1 MWLTKISAQLL
12 QKRWEIVVRTMKGTA
27 ESLRR
32 SRITTGGAA
41 EAQVDPAGEQR
52 FERAELLCNGKRR
65 MIRQHDAPGT
75 NADSRSRICDV
86 TDQNRSRR
94 AGDPPNVVVFR
105 EPESPVTQGFCSLGQ
120 HASVAESFL
129 SRSSLS

>member
-52 FERAELLCNGKRR
+52 FERAELLCDGKRR
-65 MIRQHDAPGT
+65 MIRQHDAARSY
-75 NADSRSRICDV
+75 ADCRSRVCDV
-86 TDQNRSRR
+86 ADQNRSRR
-94 AGDPPNVVVFR
+94 AGDPSNIVVFR
-105 EPESPVTQGFCSLGQ
+105 EPVSLVAQGFCSLGQ
-120 HASVAESFL
+120 QASVAESLL
-129 SRSSLS
+129 SRPSLS

>member
-1 MWLTKISAQLL
+1 MHVLGRVWFAKISAQLV
-12 QKRWEIVVRTMKGTA
+12 QKRWKIVIRTVEGTA

-32 SRITTGGAA
+32 SRIAAGGPA

-86 TDQNRSRR
+86 TDQNRSCRT
-94 AGDPPNVVVFR
+94 GDPSNIVVFR
-105 EPESPVTQGFCSLGQ
+105 EPESL
-120 HASVAESFL
+120 VAQ
-129 SRSSLS
+129 